1 MARDSNGRFVPIDHP
16 EAEAGDDPGI
26 ILPAAAAAAAE
37 ATAAEPAAKRQKG
50 PE

>member
-1 MARDSNGRFVPIDHP
+1 MSGAVYKYDEVARDSKGRFVPIDHP

-26 ILPAAAAAAAE
+26 ILPAA
-37 ATAAEPAAKRQKG
+37 KG